1 MPPVVKRRLQTIT
14 IVGGSL
20 AGLRAA
26 EALRREGFDGRLAIV
41 SGENHLPYDRP
52 PLSKQVLAGAWEPER
67 ARLFGA
73 AEVDAE
79 WLLGVRATGFDAAT
93 RTLLLDRGDEMTAD
107 GVIIATGATPRRL
120 PGPELRGVHTL
131 RTMSDCLALR
141 DELESAARVAVVGSG
156 FIGSEVASTC
166 RGRGLDVTVI
176 EALPVPLE
184 RALGPIMG
192 DICGRLHPA
201 NGVDLR
207 LGVGVDA
214 LEGDGGRV
222 ERVRLS
228 DGSAIEADVVV
239 VGIGVLPET
248 GWLDGSGLTIDN
260 GVVCDAWCQAAPGV
274 VAAGDVAR
282 WYNPLFDVMM
292 RVEHWAN
299 AVEQSEAAARTLV
312 HGADGTVPFAPVPY
326 FWSDQYDAKIQFLG
340 HAAAGDDVMVVEG
353 SPEEGRFVA
362 AYGRDG
368 RLVGALLFNRPAR
381 LPRFKSLIAE
391 RASFPPAVP
400 PAVPAVPPA

>member
-1 MPPVVKRRLQTIT
+1 MNGTVERLQTIT

-26 EALRREGFDGRLAIV
+26 EALRREGFDGRLTIV

-52 PLSKQVLAGAWEPER
+52 PLSKQVLAGTWEPER

-73 AEVDAE
+73 AEVDAD
-79 WLLGVRATGFDAAT
+79 WLLGVHATAFDVAT
-93 RTLLLDRGDEMTAD
+93 RTVLLDDGTDLAGD

-120 PGPELRGVHTL
+120 PGPELDGVHTL

-141 DELESAARVAVVGSG
+141 DALETATRVAVVGSG
-156 FIGSEVASTC
+156 FIGSEVAATC
-166 RGRGLDVTVI
+166 HGRGLDVTVI

-192 DICGRLHPA
+192 EVCGRLHPA

-207 LGVGVDA
+207 LGVGVDT
-214 LEGDGGRV
+214 LEGTAGRV

-228 DGSAIEADVVV
+228 DGTSVEADVVV
-239 VGIGVLPET
+239 VGIGVVPET
-248 GWLDGSGLTIDN
+248 GWLEGSGLTIDN

-282 WYNPLFDVMM
+282 WHNPLFDVMM

-299 AVEQSEAAARTLV
+299 AVEQAEAAARTLV
-312 HGADGTVPFAPVPY
+312 HGASDTAPFAPVPY
-326 FWSDQYDAKIQFLG
+326 FWSDQYDTKIQFLG
-340 HAAAGDDVMVVEG
+340 HSATGDDVMIVEG
-353 SPEEGRFVA
+353 TPEEGRFVA
-362 AYGRDG
+362 AYGRDD

-381 LPRFKSLIAE
+381 LPRLKGLIAD
-391 RASFPPAVP
+391 RAPFPPL
-400 PAVPAVPPA
+400 